1 MYYKPESLQLKTV
14 RSCDTVAVLV
24 TSQPGGTELADTW
37 TNTTRCVKVAF
48 ENKALPGKSNTFKE
62 HRVTVTYLGSQ
73 IAFDNLSRTP
83 LKQ

>member
-1 MYYKPESLQLKTV
+1 
-14 RSCDTVAVLV
+14 VAVLV

-37 TNTTRCVKVAF
+37 TNTTPCVKVAF

-62 HRVTVTYLGSQ
+62 HRVTVTHLGSQ